1 MSAEQDLELL
11 RRVAAEDRDAFE
23 ELYFLY
29 HRRLF
34 RFLLRLTRRTDLV
47 EEILNDT
54 MFVVWQ
60 KASGFR
66 ERSRVST
73 WILGIAYRKALKRIE
88 RQRRAPEDL
97 SAGEAGLEE
106 LGGPDRSLERR
117 VLQDAL
123 QGALDKLSPA
133 QRAVVELTYYHGY
146 SCGEVAEIVQCPVGT
161 VKTRM
166 FHARKRLRE
175 LLPRPGGGRAAK
187 QVDEGVQ

>member
-1 MSAEQDLELL
+1 
-11 RRVAAEDRDAFE
+11 
-23 ELYFLY
+23 
-29 HRRLF
+29 
-34 RFLLRLTRRTDLV
+34 
-47 EEILNDT
+47 
-54 MFVVWQ
+54 
-60 KASGFR
+60 
-66 ERSRVST
+66 VST

-88 RQRRAPEDL
+88 RQSRAPEDL